1 MAAAFHT
8 HLFTLVGGAFEVG
21 RDGAMHEAWV
31 CGEMSPNWARWLA
44 WTFTQQCHG
53 ARLAEGSF
61 GMRWASGL
69 RRLEQVSLPRD

>member
-31 CGEMSPNWARWLA
+31 CGEMSPTGHAGWPGPSHSNVMVPGLLR
-44 WTFTQQCHG
+44 G
-53 ARLAEGSF
+53 ALG
-61 GMRWASGL
+61 
-69 RRLEQVSLPRD
+69 